1 MESAEF
7 PKLRGFRYS
16 TQEIM
21 RKIIPPDSNK
31 KIMLEMILPNDS
43 IPMKNEEIEKILK
56 EIQELLKRKEIL
68 EKEIIENTNNT
79 KKLINDEIN
88 NELVKISVN
97 NLQKLNILNEEKEEI
112 TEKLN
117 IANKLTDKKENQ

>member
-21 RKIIPPDSNK
+21 REIIPPDSNK